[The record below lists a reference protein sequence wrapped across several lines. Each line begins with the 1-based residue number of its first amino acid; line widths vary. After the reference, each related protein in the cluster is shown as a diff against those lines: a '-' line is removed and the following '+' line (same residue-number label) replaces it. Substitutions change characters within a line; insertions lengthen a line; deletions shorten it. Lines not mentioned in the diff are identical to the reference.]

1 MSAMLDL
8 LSRRRSI
15 PAARLGKPGPDQAAI
30 DKLLTI
36 AARVPDHAKLTPWR
50 FVIYPSAAG
59 AEIGDWLAARLKARQ
74 PGAPEAQV
82 ALTRSRFG
90 TAPLVVGVIHRPR
103 PDHPKAPE
111 WEQHLSVGA
120 ACMNLIV
127 AAHAMGYAANWIT
140 EWYAYDAEAAAYL
153 GAAEGERFAGFI
165 HIGTP
170 LDPPSERDRPALET
184 IVTTWVGAAV
194 VSDAEIETET
204 EAEAEAEAEAEEEV
218 ATEAAPEVET
228 ASGAAPAAEPEGA

>member
-15 PAARLGKPGPDQAAI
+15 PAARLGAPGPDAAAVE
-30 DKLLTI
+30 KLITI

-50 FVIYPSAAG
+50 FVIYPQAQGEAIG
-59 AEIGDWLAARLKARQ
+59 AWLAERLRARQ
-74 PGAPEAQV
+74 PDAPEAQV
-82 ALTRSRFG
+82 TLTSQRFT
-90 TAPLVVGVIHRPR
+90 TAPLVVGIIHRPR
-103 PDHPKAPE
+103 PNHPKAPE

-120 ACMNLIV
+120 ACMNLII

-153 GAAEGERFAGFI
+153 GARDGERFAGFI

-170 LDPPSERDRPALET
+170 LEPPSERDRPALDA
-184 IVTTWVGAAV
+184 ILTTWQPPQ
-194 VSDAEIETET
+194 
-204 EAEAEAEAEAEEEV
+204 AEA
-218 ATEAAPEVET
+218 
-228 ASGAAPAAEPEGA
+228 